1 LNPSWSLERA
11 YLVFLTDSR
20 LSYPDY
26 NSNEQSCSS
35 SRSGGS
41 TALPSASDCD
51 TLDKLKLTFSK
62 NELRGYTDR
71 RAVGLSRQ
79 TTNWLRKGAEI
90 LWNSTKG
97 ELSNTTVDALR
108 QHVLRK
114 YVDVYAKRKVINF
127 SKAFFRY
134 LSKTH
139 FDTRY
144 QA

>member
-1 LNPSWSLERA
+1 M
-11 YLVFLTDSR
+11 
-20 LSYPDY
+20 
-26 NSNEQSCSS
+26 
-35 SRSGGS
+35 
-41 TALPSASDCD
+41 PSASDCD

-71 RAVGLSRQ
+71 LAVGLSRQ